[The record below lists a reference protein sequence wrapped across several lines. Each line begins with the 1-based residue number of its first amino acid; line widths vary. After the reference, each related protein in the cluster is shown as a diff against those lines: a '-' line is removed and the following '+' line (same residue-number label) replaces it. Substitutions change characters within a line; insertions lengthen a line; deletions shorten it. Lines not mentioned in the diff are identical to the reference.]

1 MSTRQQAEAGH
12 GHGPGHSHT
21 HAHTHAPEDRPGP
34 SEPGSVVLDIGRGTG
49 AAVILTSEEMNE
61 LEIEYRAAGA
71 TWNEEHM
78 AVRER
83 QGAGDLR
90 YAAIFG
96 PLSPGPYEFRI
107 RGNGRPEPQLSV
119 TVVEAT
125 VTSASWPEP
134 DHIPFSLSEDRME

>member
-1 MSTRQQAEAGH
+1 M
-12 GHGPGHSHT
+12 
-21 HAHTHAPEDRPGP
+21 
-34 SEPGSVVLDIGRGTG
+34 
-49 AAVILTSEEMNE
+49 ILTSVEMNE

-71 TWNEEHM
+71 RWNEEHM

-96 PLSPGPYEFRI
+96 PLSPGPYEFRV
-107 RGNGRPEPQLSV
+107 RGSGRPEPQLCV
-119 TVVEAT
+119 TVMEAT

-134 DHIPFSLSEDRME
+134 G